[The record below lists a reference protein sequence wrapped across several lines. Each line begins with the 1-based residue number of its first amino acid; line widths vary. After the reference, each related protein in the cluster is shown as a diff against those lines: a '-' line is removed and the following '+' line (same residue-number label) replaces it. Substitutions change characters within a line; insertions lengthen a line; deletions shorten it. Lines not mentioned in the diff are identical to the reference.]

1 MVRDRERA
9 NQSSSASGFSEML
22 EQMRQNAQK
31 QAQLNQRA
39 GGMSAGQ
46 QGGGMPGAG
55 SRQIAQAQRGIA
67 RSLEEAGEG
76 TGEGGG
82 RAQALAKEAEEI
94 ARQIER
100 QGLDPA
106 TLDRQQRLYRK
117 LLDAGRAMEQDERD
131 ETGKREATS
140 AKDGDRFTPGATVNG
155 RPAAKFREPTWAE
168 LRGLSPE
175 ERRLVLEYF
184 KRINATP

>member
-1 MVRDRERA
+1 MPPARWLSCACFCAFWRIC
-9 NQSSSASGFSEML
+9 SSISEKPD
-22 EQMRQNAQK
+22 ADDDWF
-31 QAQLNQRA
+31 
-39 GGMSAGQ
+39 
-46 QGGGMPGAG
+46 
-55 SRQIAQAQRGIA
+55 A

-94 ARQIER
+94 AKQIER

-140 AKDGDRFTPGATVNG
+140 AKDGERFTPGATVNG